1 MRPGTIQAVTTTA
14 APPASR
20 ASEPAPR
27 PSVLA
32 LGFGGAVICAGLAGL
47 ATVNSEAL
55 AGGVFVVQLILV
67 LAFLALVD
75 APGSGGAFV
84 VAAGAAAVAD
94 AVVLTSNGR
103 VSGLA
108 GVIGVALVV
117 ALLHQLLRRGRIRV
131 TESLADTLVAV
142 VLAVAAASLIALRM
156 AGGGRDAV
164 VVCLA
169 AGAGALLAGRLGDR
183 ILPRPALA
191 LGANRGWPGLLL
203 ALGAGAAA
211 AVAVAGDTGPVAGSR
226 GALLGLAVAATV
238 SAGDLAVDLGAAEL
252 TAGRRDARRVSALMP
267 AGLVLP
273 FAALAPIAYVAGR
286 LVLS

>member
-1 MRPGTIQAVTTTA
+1 MTITEASSA
-14 APPASR
+14 AR
-20 ASEPAPR
+20 ALQPAPR
-27 PSVLA
+27 PNVLLIG
-32 LGFGGAVICAGLAGL
+32 LGGGVICGGLAAL
-47 ATVNSEAL
+47 AAVSSEAL
-55 AGGVFVVQLILV
+55 AAGVFVVQLILV

-75 APGSGGAFV
+75 APGSGGGFV

-108 GVIGVALVV
+108 GVIAVALSVG
-117 ALLHQLLRRGRIRV
+117 LLHQLLRRGRTRV

-142 VLAVAAASLIALRM
+142 VLAVSAASLIALRM

-169 AGAGALLAGRLGDR
+169 AGAGALLAGRLGDQ

-191 LGANRGWPGLLL
+191 VGANRGWPGLVF
-203 ALGAGAAA
+203 ALGVGSMA
-211 AVAVAGDTGPVAGSR
+211 AVAAAGDTGPVAGTR
-226 GALLGLAVAATV
+226 GALLGLAIAATV

-273 FAALAPIAYVAGR
+273 FAALAPVAYVAGR
-286 LVLS
+286 LVLA

>member
-1 MRPGTIQAVTTTA
+1 MGGVSAATA
-14 APPASR
+14 SAPPASR
-20 ASEPAPR
+20 ANEPAAR

-32 LGFGGAVICAGLAGL
+32 LGLGGAVICVGLAGL
-47 ATVNSEAL
+47 ATISAL
-55 AGGVFVVQLILV
+55 ALAAGILVVQLILV
-67 LAFLALVD
+67 LGFLALVD

-84 VAAGAAAVAD
+84 VAAVAAGVGD
-94 AVVLTSNGR
+94 AVVLISDGR

-108 GVIGVALVV
+108 GVIALGMVGS
-117 ALLHQLLRRGRIRV
+117 LLHQLARRGRTRV

-142 VLAVAAASLIALRM
+142 VLAVSASSLIALRM
-156 AGGGRDAV
+156 AGGGRAAV
-164 VVCLA
+164 IVCLA
-169 AGAGALLAGRLGDR
+169 AGAGALIAGRIGDR

-211 AVAVAGDTGPVAGSR
+211 AVAVAGNSGPVAGTR
-226 GALLGLAVAATV
+226 GGLLGLAIAATV
-238 SAGDLAVDLGAAEL
+238 SAGDLSVDLGAAEL
-252 TAGRRDARRVSALMP
+252 TGGRRDARRVSALMP

-273 FAALAPIAYVAGR
+273 FAALAPVAYVAGR

>member
-1 MRPGTIQAVTTTA
+1 M
-14 APPASR
+14 
-20 ASEPAPR
+20 
-27 PSVLA
+27 LA
-32 LGFGGAVICAGLAGL
+32 LGSGGGVICLALAGL
-47 ATVNSEAL
+47 ATVNGNAL
-55 AGGVFVVQLILV
+55 GAGIFVVQLILV
-67 LAFLALVD
+67 LSFLALVD

-84 VAAGAAAVAD
+84 VAAAAAAVGD
-94 AVVLTSNGR
+94 AVVLTHDGR

-108 GVIGVALVV
+108 GVIALGLVAS
-117 ALLHQLLRRGRIRV
+117 LLHQLLRRGRTRV

-142 VLAVAAASLIALRM
+142 VLAVSASSLIALRM

-169 AGAGALLAGRLGDR
+169 AGAGALIAGRLGDR

-211 AVAVAGDTGPVAGSR
+211 AVAAAGHSGPVAGTR
-226 GALLGLAVAATV
+226 GALLGLAIAATV
-238 SAGDLAVDLGAAEL
+238 SAADLSVDLGAAEL

-273 FAALAPIAYVAGR
+273 FAALAPVAYVAGR

>member
-1 MRPGTIQAVTTTA
+1 MLGLGGGLIC
-14 APPASR
+14 
-20 ASEPAPR
+20 
-27 PSVLA
+27 LA
-32 LGFGGAVICAGLAGL
+32 LAGL
-47 ATVNSEAL
+47 ATVNENAL
-55 AGGVFVVQLILV
+55 AAGVFAVQLILV

-84 VAAGAAAVAD
+84 VAAAAAAAAD
-94 AVVLTSNGR
+94 AVVLLSDGR

-108 GVIGVALVV
+108 GVIGVTLTG
-117 ALLHQLLRRGRIRV
+117 ALLHQLLRRGRTRV

-142 VLAVAAASLIALRM
+142 VLAVAAAGLIALRM

-164 VVCLA
+164 IVCLA
-169 AGAGALLAGRLGDR
+169 AGAGALIAGRLGDR

-191 LGANRGWPGLLL
+191 IGANRGWPGLLL
-203 ALGAGAAA
+203 ALGVGAAA
-211 AVAVAGDTGPVAGSR
+211 AVAAAGDTGPVAGTR
-226 GALLGLAVAATV
+226 GGLLGLAIAATV

-252 TAGRRDARRVSALMP
+252 TAGRRDSRRVSALMP

>member
-1 MRPGTIQAVTTTA
+1 M
-14 APPASR
+14 
-20 ASEPAPR
+20 
-27 PSVLA
+27 
-32 LGFGGAVICAGLAGL
+32 LGMGGGLICLGLAGL
-47 ATVNSEAL
+47 ATVSAEAL
-55 AGGVFVVQLILV
+55 AAGVFVVQLILI

-75 APGSGGAFV
+75 SPGSGGAFV
-84 VAAGAAAVAD
+84 VAAGAAALAD

-108 GVIGVALVV
+108 GVIGLALT
-117 ALLHQLLRRGRIRV
+117 ASLLHQLMRRGRTRV

-142 VLAVAAASLIALRM
+142 VLGVSAAALIALRM

-164 VVCLA
+164 IVCLA
-169 AGAGALLAGRLGDR
+169 AGAGALIAGRLGDR
-183 ILPRPALA
+183 VLPRPALA

-203 ALGAGAAA
+203 ALGVGAAA
-211 AVAVAGDTGPVAGSR
+211 AVAAAGDTGPVAGTR
-226 GALLGLAVAATV
+226 GGLLGLAIAATV

-286 LVLS
+286 LVLA

>member
-1 MRPGTIQAVTTTA
+1 MTTA
-14 APPASR
+14 TAASSVLR
-20 ASEPAPR
+20 ANEPAPR
-27 PSVLA
+27 PAVLL
-32 LGFGGAVICAGLAGL
+32 LGLGGGLICLVLAGL
-47 ATVNSEAL
+47 ATVNADAL
-55 AGGVFVVQLILV
+55 AVGVFVVQLILV
-67 LAFLALVD
+67 LSFLALVD

-84 VAAGAAAVAD
+84 VAAVAAAMAD
-94 AVVLTSNGR
+94 VVVLRADGR

-108 GVIGVALVV
+108 GVIALGLVGS
-117 ALLHQLLRRGRIRV
+117 LLHQLLRRGRTRV

-142 VLAVAAASLIALRM
+142 VLAVSASSLVALRM

-164 VVCLA
+164 IVCLT
-169 AGAGALLAGRLGDR
+169 AGAGALIAGRIGDR

-211 AVAVAGDTGPVAGSR
+211 AVAVAHGPVAGTR
-226 GALLGLAVAATV
+226 GALLGLAIAATV
-238 SAGDLAVDLGAAEL
+238 SAGDLSVDLGAAEL

-273 FAALAPIAYVAGR
+273 FAALAPVAFVAGR

>member
-1 MRPGTIQAVTTTA
+1 VTIT
-14 APPASR
+14 APPAIPRSQQ
-20 ASEPAPR
+20 PAPR
-27 PSVLA
+27 PAVLL
-32 LGFGGAVICAGLAGL
+32 LGLGGGVICLGLAGL
-47 ATVNSEAL
+47 ATVNAEAL
-55 AGGVFVVQLILV
+55 AAGVFVVQLILV

-75 APGSGGAFV
+75 APGSGGGFV
-84 VAAGAAAVAD
+84 VAAGAAVVAD
-94 AVVLTSNGR
+94 AVVLSSNGR

-108 GVIGVALVV
+108 GVVGVTLTA
-117 ALLHQLLRRGRIRV
+117 ALLHQLMRRGRTRV

-142 VLAVAAASLIALRM
+142 VLAVAAAGLIALRM

-164 VVCLA
+164 IVCLA

-191 LGANRGWPGLLL
+191 VGANRGWPGLLL

-211 AVAVAGDTGPVAGSR
+211 AVAAAGDTGPVAGTR
-226 GALLGLAVAATV
+226 GGLLGLAIAATV

-286 LVLS
+286 LVLA